1 MGLRWSCP
9 RSKQSEEVQC
19 IRAEAD
25 PSSPTCAT
33 TTSAVSS
40 TAPAPCQSATEC
52 LSEDNSTTE
61 PNEKLESQN
70 LDDEDTFP
78 TCTVVVPPLP
88 SAVPDMHEVELQV
101 ATETSSEK
109 VAIDSA
115 ATAQLVAA
123 VESEEWDAAVQLLRA
138 GGCDVHART
147 SDWGYSLLRAA
158 AEEGA
163 LEVCRQLLA
172 QRADVNARD
181 GNGMTALMGCV
192 VGGDNGELVS
202 LLLEARADPAV
213 ETDDS
218 FTALRWAT
226 RLHRDQAIA
235 LLRSAGMIG
244 ETSPY

>member
-78 TCTVVVPPLP
+78 TCTV
-88 SAVPDMHEVELQV
+88 V